1 MGDPP
6 ISVMIKA
13 RPQIVTWLIRELG
26 IVSGIMFHSDRR
38 HWCRSTVLAAAFV
51 PLAGSCVR
59 RDERQRKEHHST

>member
-13 RPQIVTWLIRELG
+13 PPDRHLADQGTG
-26 IVSGIMFHSDRR
+26 IVSGIMVHSDRR

-59 RDERQRKEHHST
+59 RDERQRKGHDST

>member
-1 MGDPP
+1 MGERP

-13 RPQIVTWLIRELG
+13 PPDRHLADQGTGDRLRHHVD
-26 IVSGIMFHSDRR
+26 SDRR

-59 RDERQRKEHHST
+59 PDERHRKEHDST